1 MAANFTDLDMLYD
14 YEKDVAS
21 AAMGYMTLAT
31 RAHHNDLRERYIKL
45 ANEATNAHTKVSQ
58 LISKAGGI
66 A

>member
-1 MAANFTDLDMLYD
+1 MSTNFTDLDMLYD

-31 RAHHNDLRERYIKL
+31 RAHHNDLRERYL
-45 ANEATNAHTKVSQ
+45 RMANEASDAHTKVSK
-58 LISKAGGI
+58 LITKAGGI